1 MHYTNLGGK
10 MLDLNVTVTG
20 MRLAGLP
27 LTKQKI
33 CIFNIT
39 FFACNCILFTEVH
52 YQHDALHYF
61 IIS

>member
-1 MHYTNLGGK
+1 